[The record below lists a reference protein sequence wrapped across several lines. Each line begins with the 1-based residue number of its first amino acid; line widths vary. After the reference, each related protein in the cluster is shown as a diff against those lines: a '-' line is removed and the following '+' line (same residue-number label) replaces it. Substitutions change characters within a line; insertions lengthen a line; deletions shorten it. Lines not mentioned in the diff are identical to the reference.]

1 MAAEKKGGAPPNEKP
16 KEEAKPQQSKSSG
29 SSAKNRK
36 VQPPQRSIIGTIFSW
51 LMVGFLGIIFM
62 ALLGVIVILFDFL
75 GIMRVRDYL
84 PAAWLES
91 GYVKDYVREAEII
104 KASEES
110 KIKALIHEQES
121 SYKDLSETL
130 KRKEIVAEEKLVKLS
145 IWEKEL
151 RDRELDVVGKEKELA
166 KKLKEFEDKK
176 TQRVSSE
183 QSIEQFAKVYERMD
197 PQLAADAL
205 LKLDDY
211 FLFEIIS
218 KMKDKK
224 GALILEKLPS
234 EKVLKITEMIKKAP
248 PKDTAEVAMN
258 NSGGTNETALNK

>member
-1 MAAEKKGGAPPNEKP
+1 MAAEKKGGASASEKT
-16 KEEAKPQQSKSSG
+16 KEETKPQPPKSSG
-29 SSAKNRK
+29 GGAKGRK
-36 VQPPQRSIIGTIFSW
+36 AQPQQRSIIGTIFSW
-51 LMVGFLGIIFM
+51 LMVFFLGIVFM
-62 ALLGVIVILFDFL
+62 ALLGVIVVIFDFL

-91 GYVKDYVREAEII
+91 PYVKDYVREAEII

-121 SYKDLSETL
+121 AYKELSETL
-130 KRKEIVAEEKLVKLS
+130 KRKEITAEEKLVKLS

-151 RDRELDVVGKEKELA
+151 RDRELDVIGKEKELDR
-166 KKLKEFEDKK
+166 KLKEFESAKM
-176 TQRVSSE
+176 QRVSST
-183 QSIEQFAKVYERMD
+183 QSMEQFAKVYERMD

-234 EKVLKITEMIKKAP
+234 DKVLKITEMIKKTP
-248 PKDTAEVAMN
+248 P
-258 NSGGTNETALNK
+258 GGTSEVGLKPPGTTETALNK